1 MLPMIFDTD
10 VTAVLGR
17 YSEAEGETW
26 RAGFIYPFNTSNT
39 QKGGGIA
46 AAVWYH
52 FSICPFVIS
61 GGLETD
67 LLFGEI

>member
-1 MLPMIFDTD
+1 MIFDTD

-17 YSEAEGETW
+17 YSEAEGGRETW

-46 AAVWYH
+46 AAFWYH
-52 FSICPFVIS
+52 FSIPPFVIS
-61 GGLETD
+61 DGLETD